1 MIHLTRF
8 LATLTDHRRARTFGA
23 LVVPLALLTVTSSA
37 RGEVGGSSQDTEGY
51 LAHQVD
57 VAAAASWNAQG
68 EGVKVC
74 VLSNNLA
81 SASDPNHPKN
91 KVALT
96 NAITNHSLPSD
107 VDILAVNGVEQV
119 GTLETSGP
127 PPGEGVAMLE
137 IVHRLAP
144 KAKLMFA
151 TGRPRA
157 ATLVNI
163 PALVSS
169 GCNVIVTDMSFPGEE
184 AWFQEQDEIGAKI
197 RDAAL
202 KGVVFVV
209 AAGNVGNFGT
219 ALPNN
224 AFAHSATVW
233 EGDFQ
238 AGPAGPN
245 GGTYHTFDP
254 TNSQLGN
261 L

>member
-1 MIHLTRF
+1 VL
-8 LATLTDHRRARTFGA
+8 
-23 LVVPLALLTVTSSA
+23 LVVPLALLTVASSA

-127 PPGEGVAMLE
+127 TP
-137 IVHRLAP
+137 RR
-144 KAKLMFA
+144 
-151 TGRPRA
+151 GR
-157 ATLVNI
+157 
-163 PALVSS
+163 
-169 GCNVIVTDMSFPGEE
+169 G
-184 AWFQEQDEIGAKI
+184 
-197 RDAAL
+197 DA
-202 KGVVFVV
+202 
-209 AAGNVGNFGT
+209 
-219 ALPNN
+219 
-224 AFAHSATVW
+224 
-233 EGDFQ
+233 
-238 AGPAGPN
+238 
-245 GGTYHTFDP
+245 
-254 TNSQLGN
+254 
-261 L
+261 